1 MTWAGAALLGISCR
15 DTHGSSA
22 ASVPRVPVVELTRT
36 SVDVPHTYIA
46 DIKAVQFVDVKPM
59 VEGYIREILV
69 DEGQRV
75 RKGQAL
81 FRLDAGLFAHAEAE
95 AEANLRQAEAGL
107 RMAQYEADR
116 IGRMVRKGI
125 MSAIRLEQAAAEQ
138 DAARMRVEQAGALLE
153 QARTNVGY
161 TTIRAPF
168 DGYVD
173 RIRNKVGSLV
183 TPESHLTSVSDISEV
198 FAYYRVNEAEYLRYR
213 RALLRG
219 EAHAESGELELLLP
233 DGTVYP
239 YKGRMEASESDFERI
254 TGSIAFRVRFP
265 NPEGLLRHGVTGHL
279 RTRVHMDSVLLVPQ
293 KSTFEIQEFTY
304 VYAVDKE
311 GKVRTRSF
319 RPLDRYGKYY
329 LATDL
334 EPGMRIVYEGTQSV
348 REGMRVEPEPVTQ
361 TSVPEPDTLK
371 HATI

>member
-1 MTWAGAALLGISCR
+1 MTWAGASLLGISCR
-15 DTHGSSA
+15 NTHGSSA
-22 ASVPRVPVVELTRT
+22 TSVPRVPVVELTRT

-107 RMAQYEADR
+107 RMAQYETDR

-153 QARTNVGY
+153 QARTNVNY

-219 EAHAESGELELLLP
+219 EAHAESGGLELLLP

-239 YKGRMEASESDFERI
+239 YKGRVETSESDFERG

-265 NPEGLLRHGVTGHL
+265 NPDGLLRHGVTGHL

-304 VYAVDKE
+304 VYAVDEK

-348 REGMRVEPEPVTQ
+348 REDMRVEPEPVTQ
-361 TSVPEPDTLK
+361 TSVSEPDTLK
-371 HATI
+371 CATI